1 MESAQRDLVNALLY
15 CSIFEEGL
23 ISRSTYS
30 EALNLVHSSI
40 DFPAL
45 FRYPLCCRK
54 EVSADEYT
62 ENTQ

>member
-1 MESAQRDLVNALLY
+1 MESAQRDLVSALLY
-15 CSIFEEGL
+15 CILEKGL

-45 FRYPLCCRK
+45 FRYSLCCRK

>member
-1 MESAQRDLVNALLY
+1 MESAQRALVNALLY
-15 CSIFEEGL
+15 CLLKEGL

>member
-1 MESAQRDLVNALLY
+1 MESAQRDLVSALLY
-15 CSIFEEGL
+15 CIFEEGL
-23 ISRSTYS
+23 ISRFTYS

>member
-1 MESAQRDLVNALLY
+1 MESAQRDFVSALLH
-15 CSIFEEGL
+15 CIFEEGL

-45 FRYPLCCRK
+45 FRYPLYCRK

>member
-15 CSIFEEGL
+15 CLLKEGL
-23 ISRSTYS
+23 IYRLTYS

-45 FRYPLCCRK
+45 YRYPMCCRT

>member
-15 CSIFEEGL
+15 CLLKEVL